1 MRLSIICSAC
11 TQGYTLCSGHYSK
24 VQEACFSEIAT
35 SSTDI
40 TGTATRRTLNC
51 DMTQLFLHAVHVVQR
66 NKPEKAHIH
75 AHEVGWHVNCPATR
89 QSLGQRLQRP
99 ESL

>member
-1 MRLSIICSAC
+1 MCSTC
-11 TQGYTLCSGHYSK
+11 TQGYTLYSGRYSK
-24 VQEACFSEIAT
+24 VKEACFGEIAT

-40 TGTATRRTLNC
+40 TGTATRSTLNC
-51 DMTQLFLHAVHVVQR
+51 DLTQLLLHALVVQR